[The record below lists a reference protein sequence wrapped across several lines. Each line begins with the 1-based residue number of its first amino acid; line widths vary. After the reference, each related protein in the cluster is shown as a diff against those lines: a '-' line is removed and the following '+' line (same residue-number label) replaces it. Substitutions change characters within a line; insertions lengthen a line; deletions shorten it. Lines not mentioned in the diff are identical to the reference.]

1 MNNHAAIPGA
11 SPVTLK
17 RARARAFAE
26 RAAQRAAHLPE
37 AERLLVL
44 AICQQGQSAT
54 HLAAL
59 MGKPSR
65 TIRRRIRNLLRR
77 VMTPEF
83 ALVVA
88 SRQDWAPT
96 MRDVATACIING
108 RSLTAAAR
116 DLSLSYH
123 IVRRH
128 RDAIVAMARA
138 QSSRTARTLPAQHKA
153 AA

>member
-1 MNNHAAIPGA
+1 MHNHAAVPGA
-11 SPVTLK
+11 SPVTIK

-59 MGKPSR
+59 MGKPPR

-83 ALVVA
+83 ALVV
-88 SRQDWAPT
+88 STRQDWAPT
-96 MRDVATACIING
+96 MRDVGTACILNG
-108 RSLTAAAR
+108 RSLSGAAR
-116 DLSLSYH
+116 DLALSYH

-138 QSSRTARTLPAQHKA
+138 QSVRAARPFLAPHKA